1 MNDRFEKPGV
11 LIRLRQIAFC
21 LTLILSALCC
31 SVRSY
36 GASNVTTGKVRYVF
50 LFIGDGMGPEQVK
63 LANALSESGRSLAML
78 SFPVLGK
85 ASTHAEN
92 SQITDSAAAG
102 TALATGSK
110 TSLGTISMAANHRDT
125 LVTIAE
131 IAKARGMKTGIVTSV
146 GIDNATPASFYA
158 HNANR
163 TNYYDIAVQ
172 MASSG
177 VDYFGGGYAEGDFLK
192 YRRKASIYRGD
203 MAHLMHSARY
213 VMARNRR
220 ELMAVTPGTRC
231 WAYTRYDSKAALAFS
246 MDRKNRD
253 MALSEFTREGIRL
266 LDNPAGFFM
275 MVEGGKIDWA
285 CHANDAAAVVHDVQ
299 AFDNAIKE
307 ALAFYRRHPK
317 ETLIVVTADHES
329 GGLFAGSTAGLKG
342 VLRHQKI
349 SGQRFAEKVASW
361 KTHGM
366 VTFPMALDSVR
377 LYFGFGATER
387 PAALSL
393 SVSDRN
399 VLGNAYRMT
408 MNNDSA
414 DAFTSAVTG
423 MLNSKAGVRWGS
435 HNHTAVP
442 VDVFAIGRGSEVF
455 KGFYDNTDIAKK
467 IILQAGLKKNM
478 SVSRHSFR

>member
-1 MNDRFEKPGV
+1 MKDRFEKPGI
-11 LIRLRQIAFC
+11 LIRLRQITLCFI
-21 LTLILSALCC
+21 LILSALCC
-31 SVRSY
+31 AGRSY
-36 GASNVTTGKVRYVF
+36 GASKDSAGKVRYLF

-63 LANALSESGRSLAML
+63 LSSALSESGRSLAML

-102 TALATGSK
+102 TALATGNK

-131 IAKARGMKTGIVTSV
+131 MAKARGMKTGIVTSV

-172 MASSG
+172 MASAG
-177 VDYFGGGYAEGDFLK
+177 VDYYGGGYAEGDFPK
-192 YRRKASIYRGD
+192 YRKKTALFRGD
-203 MAHLMHSARY
+203 MANLMHSAHY
-213 VMARNRR
+213 SIARNRQ
-220 ELMAVTPGTRC
+220 ELKAVKPGSRC
-231 WAYTRYDSKAALAFS
+231 WAYTGYDANAAMDFA
-246 MDRKNRD
+246 MDRHTRD
-253 MALSEFTREGIRL
+253 MELSEFTREGIRL

-317 ETLIVVTADHES
+317 ETLIIVTADHES
-329 GGLFAGSTAGLKG
+329 GGMFAGSMAGSKG

-349 SGQRFAEKVASW
+349 SGQRFAEKVALW
-361 KTHGM
+361 KRQGI
-366 VTFPMALDSVR
+366 VSFPMALDSVR
-377 LYFGFGATER
+377 LYFGLGATKR
-387 PAALSL
+387 PSARSL
-393 SVSDRN
+393 SDFERN
-399 VLGNAYRMT
+399 KLGEAYRMT

-423 MLNSKAGVRWGS
+423 VLNSKAGIRWSS

-467 IILQAGLKKNM
+467 IMVQAGLKKTA
-478 SVSRHSFR
+478 R